1 MAEAAG
7 TLKILRDRWGRLSL
21 ALQYSIAG
29 TLVVFAAMFVIGF
42 WVTSVIGQAI
52 KDDAAGATA
61 LYVDSVIAPV
71 LPELRSERPL
81 DEGVVRALDE
91 SLSAGRLGE
100 RLKSFKIWR
109 RDGSVLYATDASLIG
124 RRFPISDAL
133 GEAWQGHV
141 VAELDELSDAE
152 SENERDLGIPLMEI
166 YSPIR
171 EPWSGEVVAVSEFY
185 EVASDITRRLA
196 EARWNS
202 WLLVAGV
209 TAAMV
214 GLLASI
220 VFRGSKTIDRQQSAL
235 TERVSQLSMLSE
247 QNYALRQRV
256 LRASKRAATIN
267 ERYLRRIGADLHDGP
282 AQLVAYATLRLDTDT
297 VTGSGAPAGA
307 REKEIAAIRSSLIE
321 AMAEIR
327 SICNGLILPHIETS
341 GPAAIIDLAISAHEQ
356 RTGGQVQ
363 RPAEI
368 IGANLSTSEKIVV
381 FRFIQEALNNAYRHG
396 GGKNQAV
403 SAGIKHGRLC
413 VEVSD
418 GGPGFDPTQVR
429 ADGLG
434 LSGLKE
440 RLESIGGQFD
450 LKTSSAGTRVAI
462 SFTVEEFE
470 QA

>member
-1 MAEAAG
+1 MIETVG
-7 TLKILRDRWGRLSL
+7 TLSNLRGRWGRLSL

-29 TLVVFAAMFVIGF
+29 TLVVFATMFVIGF
-42 WVTSVIGQAI
+42 WVTSVIEEAI
-52 KDDAAGATA
+52 KDDAASATA
-61 LYVDSVIAPV
+61 LYVDSVIAPI
-71 LPELRSERPL
+71 LPELRSQKPL
-81 DEGVVRALDE
+81 DEGVIRALDE
-91 SLSAGRLGE
+91 TLSAGRLGQ

-109 RDGSVLYATDASLIG
+109 RDGSILYATDTALIG
-124 RRFPISDAL
+124 RQFPISHAL

-141 VAELDELSDAE
+141 VAELDELADEE

-166 YSPIR
+166 YSPMR
-171 EPWSGEVVAVSEFY
+171 EPWTGEVVAVSEFY
-185 EVASDITRRLA
+185 EVATDITGRLA
-196 EARWNS
+196 EARLQS

-209 TAAMV
+209 AAAMV

-220 VFRGSKTIDRQQSAL
+220 VFRGSKTIERQQSTL
-235 TERVSQLSMLSE
+235 TERVTQLSKLSE

-256 LRASKRAATIN
+256 LQASKRAATIN

-282 AQLVAYATLRLDTDT
+282 AQLVAYAALRLDSDT
-297 VTGSGAPAGA
+297 VTGSAVPDQA
-307 REKEIAAIRSSLIE
+307 RQTEIAAIRSSLIE

-327 SICNGLILPHIETS
+327 SICNGLVLPHVETG

-356 RTGGQVQ
+356 RTGSHVQ
-363 RPAEI
+363 RPAEP

-403 SAGIKHGRLC
+403 SAAITRGRLR

-418 GGPGFDPTQVR
+418 DGPGFDPSQVR
-429 ADGLG
+429 SDGLG
-434 LSGLKE
+434 LAGLKE
-440 RLESIGGQFD
+440 RIESIGGQFD
-450 LKTSSAGTRVAI
+450 LTTSSAGTRVAI
-462 SFTVEEFE
+462 SFTVEELE